1 MVLLISTSSV
11 ARITGDSLLKHL
23 LKRKAVEEV
32 SPKTGHWGKKWRE
45 GQAWIILAK
54 DGAPGSLPLEPLHQ
68 PNM

>member
-1 MVLLISTSSV
+1 
-11 ARITGDSLLKHL
+11 

-54 DGAPGSLPLEPLHQ
+54 DGAPKIRRELVCTKNLCLFQ
-68 PNM
+68 NMEALGFFVVLF